1 MTSSAET
8 AVLYGGLLDGDSTE
22 LRRRNGLSP
31 ASITTHYGTY
41 ESTPHR
47 GSMGRPIYALTGTE
61 QSLNI
66 RKKSK

>member
-8 AVLYGGLLDGDSTE
+8 AVLYGGRHCGESVE

-31 ASITTHYGTY
+31 VSIRLLRSTY

-47 GSMGRPIYALTGTE
+47 DSMGRPIYALTGTE
-61 QSLNI
+61 KSLNL
-66 RKKSK
+66 KKKTK